1 MTMSAVKRSVAD
13 IAAEMPRATCVFE
26 AFGIDY
32 CCGGELS
39 LEQACAKANVALET
53 VERELAAVAGE
64 KRSADTIDWR
74 SVPPSRLIEHIV
86 NFHHQY
92 VRRSLG
98 RLNQLFDQVMTAHGG
113 THRELPQLLRHFHAL
128 ADGLVQHMLKEEQM
142 LFPYIVRLDEAEA
155 RHQPAPSAPFGS
167 VTNPVRMMRLEH
179 DNAGDEMKA
188 MRKLTH
194 DYAQPKT
201 DCNSFRALYAA
212 LEEFERDLHQHVHLE
227 NNILFPRAE
236 TMEENEQ
243 LVGKEGR

>member
-1 MTMSAVKRSVAD
+1 MTKAAVKRTVAE

-26 AFGIDY
+26 AYGIDY
-32 CCGGELS
+32 CCGGDQT
-39 LEQACAKANVALET
+39 LEQACIKANVAPEV
-53 VERELAAVAGE
+53 VERELAASAGE
-64 KRSADTIDWR
+64 SRSADTVDWR
-74 SVPPSRLIEHIV
+74 SVSPSQLIEHIV

-128 ADGLVQHMLKEEQM
+128 GDGLVQHMLKEEQM
-142 LFPYIVRLDEAEA
+142 LFPYIMRLEDSKTQH
-155 RHQPAPSAPFGS
+155 RPAPPSPFGS
-167 VTNPVRMMRLEH
+167 VANPIRMMRLEH

-188 MRKLTH
+188 MRKLTN

-227 NNILFPRAE
+227 NNILFPEAE
-236 TMEENEQ
+236 SLEVSAQ
-243 LVGKEGR
+243 LVSQEGQ